1 MAGPRANGLSHHHG
15 LAGIHPHHLLI
26 THSVLDTFHDMRGIN
41 AAPLSLLYP
50 QKTPPTHVAN
60 FLAQLPRVPHFLVFL
75 NAFKKLRYE
84 PTSNGG
90 WLGLFVYL

>member
-1 MAGPRANGLSHHHG
+1 MANFLAQLPRVPG
-15 LAGIHPHHLLI
+15 
-26 THSVLDTFHDMRGIN
+26 VN
-41 AAPLSLLYP
+41 AALALLYP
-50 QKTPPTHVAN
+50 KKTPLIHMAN